1 MRFKSLLLM
10 LLIVSIAQAQTK
22 DDNVVITNAT
32 ELYSFEE
39 DNGLVFVKEKTERYY
54 EATQRATTIS
64 ISEMYNDQ
72 VSLDKVKAKRNSTIK
87 YSLYTTDDM
96 FYSDAKICYFDLNFY
111 KKGEKAEVKFEKTY
125 KDPRYF
131 TDIYFSEMVFVKEK
145 TVTIDVPSWMKVELI
160 EKNFTPN
167 IKKEVKVN
175 NKDNSH
181 TYVYTI
187 TDLPAYKM
195 EGNMPGRSYIYP
207 HIQVLVKSA
216 DLKMGKETYFETL
229 DDQYAW
235 YYNIIQEVNNDEK
248 IIEAKAKEIIIDC
261 KTDRDKIKALY
272 AWVQDH
278 IRYIAFED
286 GIAGFKPD
294 DAQEV
299 LRKKYGDCKGMANLV
314 KTLLKTVGFDARL
327 AWIGTNHIAYD
338 YSTPSLAVDNHMIC
352 ALFFE
357 GKTYYL
363 DPTVKYMPLGEYPH
377 TIQGRQT
384 LIEDGED
391 GKYILARVPEFS
403 PQLNTDSTSFRYV
416 VEGGLLKGE
425 VERYFRGESKQ
436 KILSLMDATPKDK
449 LNEAVNRFLENGNQQ
464 DNASNI
470 VITGAD
476 SQSEEVKIVYD
487 EVRKTGI
494 QFFDN
499 ECYIDLDLSKEFSA
513 SNIDLEER
521 VNDIEFSHKFHIIKD
536 VTLDIPDGYTV
547 SYLPEPLDII
557 TEGYRFN
564 VTYQEKGSTV
574 IYRRELTIKKLHLEK
589 DGFKQWNDD
598 IAKLKKHYAEQIVLT
613 K

>member
-1 MRFKSLLLM
+1 MRFKSLLLT
-10 LLIVSIAQAQTK
+10 LLVFSVAQAQTK
-22 DDNVVITNAT
+22 DDDVIITNAIG
-32 ELYSFEE
+32 LYSFEE
-39 DNGLVFVKEKTERYY
+39 DDGAVVVKEKTERYY
-54 EATQRATTIS
+54 ESTKRTSTLV
-64 ISEMYNDQ
+64 SEMYNDQ
-72 VSLDKVKAKRNSTIK
+72 ISLDQVKAKKNNKIK

-96 FYSDAKICYFDLNFY
+96 FYSDAKICYFDLNFD
-111 KKGEKAEVKFEKTY
+111 KAGAKAEAKFQKTY
-125 KDPRYF
+125 KEPRYF
-131 TDIYFSEMVFVKEK
+131 TDIYFTEMVFVKEK
-145 TVTIDVPSWMKVELI
+145 MVTIGVPSWMNIELI
-160 EKNFTPN
+160 ERNFTPN

-181 TYVYTI
+181 TYIYTV

-195 EGNMPGRSYIYP
+195 EDNMPGKSYIYP

-216 DLKMGKETYFETL
+216 NLKSGKETYFETL

-235 YYNIIQEVNNDEK
+235 YYKIVQGVNNDEK
-248 IIEAKAKEIIIDC
+248 IIETKAKEIIKDC
-261 KTDRDKIKALY
+261 KTDMDKIKTLY

-286 GIAGFKPD
+286 GIAGFRPD

-314 KTLLKTVGFDARL
+314 KTMLKTVGFDARL
-327 AWIGTNHIAYD
+327 AWIGTSHIAYD

-357 GKTYYL
+357 GQTYYL

-391 GKYILARVPEFS
+391 GRYILARVPEFT
-403 PQLNTDSTSFRYV
+403 PVLNTDSTSFKYV
-416 VEGGLLKGE
+416 IDGNVIRGK
-425 VERYFRGESKQ
+425 VERIFRGESKQ
-436 KILSLMDATPKDK
+436 KILSLMEATPKDK
-449 LNEAVNRFLENGNQQ
+449 LNEAINRFLENGNQQ

-470 VITGAD
+470 VMTGAN

-487 EVRKTGI
+487 EIRKTGVQI
-494 QFFDN
+494 LGN
-499 ECYIDLDLSKEFSA
+499 ECYVDLDLSKEFIA

-521 VNDIEFSHKFHIIKD
+521 VNDIEFSYQYHIVKD
-536 VTLDIPDGYTV
+536 VVLEIPAGYKV
-547 SYLPEPLDII
+547 SYLPEPLDVKTDEYSFSIS
-557 TEGYRFN
+557 Y
-564 VTYQEKGSTV
+564 EKKGEEV
-574 IYRRELTIKKLHLEK
+574 HYRRQLTIEKLHLAKDKFKRWNEDIKKLK
-589 DGFKQWNDD
+589 KQ
-598 IAKLKKHYAEQIVLT
+598 YAEQIVLT